1 MNAFPSPF
9 DIVTRLRDYRSHRIY
24 MRYPDR
30 DGTLP
35 ERVDWNLTGT
45 EPNTLMVEAAAEIER
60 LRAERDE
67 ARRLAI
73 AHQVDLQRE
82 SAGKLYESEWEAKF
96 RIAKERGWDCFE
108 QDN

>member
-1 MNAFPSPF
+1 MNAFPSPT
-9 DIVTRLRDYRSHRIY
+9 DIVT
-24 MRYPDR
+24 
-30 DGTLP
+30 
-35 ERVDWNLTGT
+35 
-45 EPNTLMVEAAAEIER
+45 R

-73 AHQVDLQRE
+73 AHQVDLQRA
-82 SAGKLYESEWEAKF
+82 SAGKLYESEWEAKL